1 MEIFFRTIFVKLKHL
16 PFKMPKRLL
25 ENLFLWNFFPSRAT
39 FLHRRRLPALLRPLP
54 HPLLRGEGLQPPL
67 SRKEGRLQEVDR
79 DRGGC

>member
-1 MEIFFRTIFVKLKHL
+1 MEPKQLHFE
-16 PFKMPKRLL
+16 MQKRLL
-25 ENLFLWNFFPSRAT
+25 ENKFLCQNFFCNFFPSRAT

-79 DRGGC
+79 DRGGW